1 MHAQSNLNAELDVL
15 RKIQRTAVDML
26 ELLGAGSHISKPT
39 PVLDTSSSIL
49 PPFPQDIF
57 APIMKLPEGAR
68 QELLDC
74 VTNRLNE
81 LQERFLSFFRS
92 TCSMARNADDLDAIR
107 EGLRNVYYRRCVLPI
122 QVQLSRLP
130 DISKHQPKNRGGKR
144 TFNNV
149 GAYRSSHVYDPSTA
163 ILGIYAVARRVFQAQ
178 RISMCLR
185 SIDSS

>member
-26 ELLGAGSHISKPT
+26 ELLGPGPHISKPT

-49 PPFPQDIF
+49 PLPQDIF
-57 APIMKLPEGAR
+57 APIMKLPEGIR
-68 QELLDC
+68 QELLGC

-92 TCSMARNADDLDAIR
+92 TCTMAKNADDLDAIR
-107 EGLRNVYYRRCVLPI
+107 EGLKNLYYRRCILPI
-122 QVQLSRLP
+122 QLQLSRLP
-130 DISKHQPKNRGGKR
+130 EILKDQQKTRSGKR

-149 GAYRSSHVYDPSTA
+149 GA
-163 ILGIYAVARRVFQAQ
+163 
-178 RISMCLR
+178 
-185 SIDSS
+185 